1 VNSEEENDG
10 RGVRGIVWED
20 IVNRGEKFGL
30 NIFEGEIAKG
40 IEKGERC

>member
-1 VNSEEENDG
+1 MAEELEELCG
-10 RGVRGIVWED
+10 KIPSTG
-20 IVNRGEKFGL
+20 GEKFGL